1 MGGFIQGDTNS
12 EIWALES
19 ETQLIIIIIINNNLL
34 FIRRNI
40 AVKYLV

>member
-19 ETQLIIIIIINNNLL
+19 ETQLIIIIINNNLL